1 MMTQAQPWLW
11 RLSALIGVL
20 VGGTLLM
27 PPLQATP
34 TGSHVYTAA
43 SARLEPARL
52 QSDLTIIP
60 ATLPNGQINVP
71 YSETISVSGGVGQ
84 VQLNVEG
91 LFPPGLSPQST
102 NEGIAITGTVT
113 EPGLAEITAFAED
126 EDGNTAQREYVISF
140 SEGGEVIVPT
150 PTPDLLTVEDIQQT
164 REAGARALLGEAQ
177 VEISDEIDAL
187 AIRTGPYTGASLK
200 NLARPGDFYDVLGSL
215 RPVGS
220 RYTWYLIDYTREN
233 PFDPELP
240 SVPQQGW
247 VSGRYADVS
256 GFLPD
261 IPTLQNP
268 FDDLSL
274 TETGVRGRS
283 MLKNNIYRYP
293 GGYTPLVTRFDEG
306 STFEVLGRTV
316 FDRRNFTYW
325 LLVRLDGSGAIG
337 WTRYTPFVDIEGNI
351 EVVPV
356 Y

>member
-1 MMTQAQPWLW
+1 MTQHARPWLW
-11 RLSALIGVL
+11 RLYAVLAALL
-20 VGGTLLM
+20 GGIFLL

-34 TGSHVYTAA
+34 ASSHVYNA
-43 SARLEPARL
+43 SSVRLGPARL
-52 QSDLTIIP
+52 QGGLTILP
-60 ATLPNGQINVP
+60 EALPNGQINVP
-71 YSETISVSGGVGQ
+71 YSELISATGGVGQ
-84 VQLNVEG
+84 IQISVEG
-91 LFPPGLSPQST
+91 LFPPGLSPQS
-102 NEGIAITGTVT
+102 NDNGILITGTVT

-126 EDGNTAQREYVISF
+126 EEGNTAQREYVISF

-164 REAGARALLGEAQ
+164 REAGARDLLGEAQ

-200 NLARPGDFYDVLGSL
+200 NLARPGDFYDVLGAL

-268 FDDLSL
+268 FDSL
-274 TETGVRGRS
+274 NLAGTGVRGRS
-283 MLKNNIYRYP
+283 ILKNNIYRYP

-306 STFEVLGRTV
+306 SSFEVLGRTV

-325 LLVRLDGSGAIG
+325 LLVRLDGSEAVG
-337 WTRYTPFVDIEGNI
+337 WTRYTPFVEIEGDI
-351 EVVPV
+351 AVVPV